1 MLVEFG
7 VFLARAA
14 RDFFKD
20 FDVLAAKIPKIRSP
34 AGAVC
39 GSEGVLAAL
48 RERGSNLDAVAEK
61 LGLGPLSRSKPRARN
76 LAYSWTR
83 RIPISEH
90 SQSVTDLSDY
100 PSTVTRT

>member
-34 AGAVC
+34 AGAAL
-39 GSEGVLAAL
+39 SEWAHNSLSIGIILVILQL
-48 RERGSNLDAVAEK
+48 SKDWINIWHPNRE
-61 LGLGPLSRSKPRARN
+61 P
-76 LAYSWTR
+76 
-83 RIPISEH
+83 
-90 SQSVTDLSDY
+90 
-100 PSTVTRT
+100 